1 MHRHIS
7 ARTQHQP
14 RLLCLWV
21 GEGNAKGNGI
31 RQLQVHIEA
40 YKNRETD
47 SHFLEKEEREGE
59 IECEG

>member
-1 MHRHIS
+1 MGGGGYRGS
-7 ARTQHQP
+7 
-14 RLLCLWV
+14 
-21 GEGNAKGNGI
+21 NAKGNGI